1 MKKIIIIISLLTLI
15 GCFPDYQRVENNEA
29 QMNMEVERK
38 KIMDELKKKIEQVQ
52 EEYIYTS
59 TNKADPFQTV
69 FMKQSTIDGGTKIE
83 ATADITGPTKMF
95 DSKKITDLQRFE
107 IDELKITAIIYG
119 TSTRRGIVVDPTG
132 KSHIIK
138 EGDFVGK
145 NFGRITAIKNDKV
158 LINEETYDVHK
169 RKINKNIVMN
179 LNPEDNNNE

>member
-1 MKKIIIIISLLTLI
+1 MKNIIIILSLLTLI

-69 FMKQSTIDGGTKIE
+69 FMKQTVVDGGVKVQSTG
-83 ATADITGPTKMF
+83 ADVTGPTKF
-95 DSKKITDLQRFE
+95 DTRTMTDLQRFE

-138 EGDFVGK
+138 EGDFIGK

-158 LINEETYDVHK
+158 LINEETYDIHK